1 MAKDN
6 IEQKQHLIDL
16 MNMEKQT
23 AVEWLYETLWKQ
35 TDFSLPNNILEQ
47 AKEMEK
53 QQIIDAYASGYI
65 DGVAQ
70 NKITAEQYYKETFK
84 K

>member
-16 MNMEKQT
+16 INMEKQT
-23 AVEWLYETLWKQ
+23 AVEWLTEKLRTEFGFA
-35 TDFSLPNNILEQ
+35 FSNNILEQ

-70 NKITAEQYYKETFK
+70 NKITAEQYYNDTFNK
-84 K
+84 

>member
-6 IEQKQHLIDL
+6 IEQKQILIDL

-23 AVEWLYETLWKQ
+23 AVEWLTEKLRTEFGFA
-35 TDFSLPNNILEQ
+35 FSNNILEQ
-47 AKEMEK
+47 AKEIEK
-53 QQIIDAYASGYI
+53 QDIIEAYDKGEFNCGMNES
-65 DGVAQ
+65 
-70 NKITAEQYYKETFK
+70 AEQYYNDTFK

>member
-1 MAKDN
+1 M
-6 IEQKQHLIDL
+6 
-16 MNMEKQT
+16 KQT
-23 AVEWLYETLWKQ
+23 AVEFLKKMLKDNSSEV
-35 TDFSLPNNILEQ
+35 FEGNIWEQ
-47 AKEMEK
+47 AKELEK

-70 NKITAEQYYKETFK
+70 NKITTEQYYNDTFK